1 MSNILI
7 SKPDARLSGEVIL
20 PGSKSESNRALI
32 MQALCEE
39 RVEIRNLSEAA
50 DTVTLQALLDGRDR
64 NQVLDV
70 GPAGTA
76 MRFLTAFCAVTEGEW
91 TLTGSKRMKE
101 RPIGV
106 LADALRQLGADIQYL
121 EEEGFPPMRIRGK
134 RLDKASEV
142 HISGNISSQYISA
155 LLMIAPVLP
164 NGLTIH
170 LTGAVG
176 SRPYIEM
183 TLAMMSELGIR
194 HEWTGDTI
202 HIGAQRY
209 RPAPLS
215 IEPDWSGASYWYS
228 MAALCEE
235 ADLTLPYL
243 KQQSLQGDR
252 EIAKIMEAFGVRT
265 HFSAAGIRLSRGETT
280 AGKTA
285 AGETTAGKTAA
296 GETAAGKTAA
306 SETTAGEAAA
316 GAREIDFIHC
326 PDLAQTVISC
336 CTALRQNAVFTGLE
350 SLKIKE
356 TDRVEALQNE
366 LGKFGARLIEN
377 AEGNRWELDTS
388 GVFIP
393 EAAPVIHTYH
403 DHRMAMALAPLAI
416 RLGPL
421 EIEDKEVVVKSY
433 PTFWKD
439 LDKHGFKLAA
449 AQINT

>member
-101 RPIGV
+101 RPIGI

-142 HISGNISSQYISA
+142 RIPGNISSQYISA
-155 LLMIAPVLP
+155 LLMIAPALP
-164 NGLTIH
+164 NGLSIH
-170 LTGAVG
+170 LSGTIG

-183 TLAMMSELGIR
+183 TLAMMGELGIR
-194 HEWTGDTI
+194 HEWTGNTI
-202 HIGAQRY
+202 HVGAQRY
-209 RPAPLS
+209 QPAVLS

-252 EIAKIMEAFGVRT
+252 EITKIMEAFGVRT
-265 HFSAAGIRLSRGETT
+265 HFSAGGIRLSRGET
-280 AGKTA
+280 A
-285 AGETTAGKTAA
+285 AGAWESAEIGTGA
-296 GETAAGKTAA
+296 GETAARGIA
-306 SETTAGEAAA
+306 AGETVARESAS
-316 GAREIDFIHC
+316 GEREIDFIHC

-416 RLGPL
+416 RLGPM

-439 LDKHGFKLAA
+439 LDKHGFKMAA